1 MFGRYPVYSSPV
13 TEPADQAAV
22 LVEVA
27 DRVAILTLN
36 RPDSLNAFSG
46 DMGTLLTDALR
57 DCDQCEDVRA
67 VIITGAGRA
76 FCAGADFSKG
86 AAVFDGPSDG
96 SSFTSD
102 PLEAFSPWR
111 VRKPVIAAI
120 NGAAVGLGL
129 TMALQCDIR
138 IVADDAKLGIV
149 QNRRGVMP
157 DALSHWT
164 LPRLVGHA
172 RAADLLLTGRM
183 FRGTD
188 ALEWGMATEAIPA
201 EDVLARAVDL
211 ARDIAVNTA
220 PVSVGVSKRLLWRSA
235 PTAEEITVLERE
247 LHRHLL
253 GRADAKEG
261 VLAFTERRDPQ
272 WTLTLARDW
281 PDWLDDIDSD
291 EG

>member
-1 MFGRYPVYSSPV
+1 M
-13 TEPADQAAV
+13 TEPTSEAPV
-22 LVEVA
+22 LVAVA
-27 DRVAILTLN
+27 DNVAVLTLN
-36 RPDSLNAFSG
+36 RPDTLNAFSG
-46 DMGTLLTDALR
+46 DMGALLTDALR
-57 DCDQCEDVRA
+57 DCDQREDVRV

-86 AAVFDGPSDG
+86 AAVFDGPGDEIT
-96 SSFTSD
+96 FTSD
-102 PLEAFSPWR
+102 PLEAFPPWR

-120 NGAAVGLGL
+120 NGPAVGLGL

-138 IVADDAKLGIV
+138 IVAKDAKLGIV

-183 FRGTD
+183 FLGTE
-188 ALEWGMATEAIPA
+188 ALEWGLATEAVPA
-201 EDVLARAVDL
+201 ENVLARAVDI
-211 ARDIAVNTA
+211 ARDIAVNIA

-235 PTAEEITVLERE
+235 PTAEEINELERE

-253 GRADAKEG
+253 RRADAKEG
-261 VLAFTERRDPQ
+261 VLAFTERRDPE
-272 WTLTLARDW
+272 WTLTLTNDW
-281 PDWLDDIDSD
+281 PNWLDDVDSD
-291 EG
+291 EA